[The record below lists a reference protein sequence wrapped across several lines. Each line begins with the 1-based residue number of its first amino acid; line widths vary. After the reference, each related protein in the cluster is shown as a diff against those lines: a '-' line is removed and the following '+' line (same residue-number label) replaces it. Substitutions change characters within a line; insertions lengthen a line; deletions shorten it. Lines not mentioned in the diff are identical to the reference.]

1 MDLQQQR
8 LQFLASKGFRPR
20 VILDIGAHTAEWA
33 YMAHNAFPGAA
44 IVMYEANDDHRQA
57 LVQTPFKFFM
67 EVLGN
72 EDGKEVNFYSIAAGP
87 YSTGD
92 SMFRENTHH
101 YRDDNCIIKKLKMR
115 TLDVHLKE
123 NNIKKVDFIKM
134 DVQGAELMILEGA
147 QETLKDCEVVL
158 LEAQVLEYN
167 KGAPMVAEVI
177 ATLDKY
183 NFTLHDIFGFHY
195 MPKSGLLNQLD
206 LLFVKKDSKLIPQ
219 GEIK

>member
-33 YMAHNAFPGAA
+33 YMAHSAFPGAA
-44 IVMYEANDDHRQA
+44 IVMYEANDDHSQA
-57 LVQTPFKFFM
+57 LAQTPFKHFI

-72 EDGKEVNFYSIAAGP
+72 EDGKEVDFFSIKNNP

-101 YRDDNCIIKKLKMR
+101 YRDCNIKKLKMR
-115 TLDVHLKE
+115 TLDKHLKE
-123 NNIKKVDFIKM
+123 NNVKKVDFIKM
-134 DVQGAELMILEGA
+134 DVQGAELMVLEGA

-167 KGAPMVAEVI
+167 HGAPMVAEVI

-183 NFTLHDIFGFHY
+183 GFILHDIFGFHY

-206 LLFVKKDSKLIPQ
+206 LLFVKKGSKLIPQ